1 MASRNDLI
9 YDRTQQ
15 DIINAYNTAEDN
27 EDKKGCFN
35 ASDINRIC
43 DITNKIVQKLN
54 NSYSGG
60 IQGSDFST
68 NYTTTS
74 MLYYDN
80 LYEIFSRIREAI
92 VVYNRNSLQP
102 VVDLDSVDISYFIK
116 YKKFDYIF
124 INNVEEVL
132 YNMCVGLNIN

>member
-1 MASRNDLI
+1 MASRDDLI

-15 DIINAYNTAEDN
+15 DIINAYNMATQQ

-35 ASDINRIC
+35 ASDLNRIC

-54 NSYSGG
+54 NEYSGN
-60 IQGSDFST
+60 IQGNSFNT
-68 NYTTTS
+68 NYTVS
-74 MLYYDN
+74 SSVYYND
-80 LYEIFSRIREAI
+80 LYEIFGRIRNAI
-92 VVYNRNSLQP
+92 RVYNNNNLQP
-102 VVDLDSVDISYFIK
+102 RVELEQVDISYFFK

-132 YNMCVGLNIN
+132 YNMCIGLNIN

>member
-15 DIINAYNTAEDN
+15 DIINAYNTAGDS
-27 EDKKGCFN
+27 EDKRGCFN
-35 ASDINRIC
+35 ASDVNRIC

-60 IQGSDFST
+60 IQGDSFST
-68 NYTTTS
+68 NYTASS
-74 MLYYDN
+74 MIYYDD
-80 LYEIFSRIREAI
+80 LYEVFSRIRKAI

-102 VVDLDSVDISYFIK
+102 VVDLSSVDTSYFRK